1 MFSAAI
7 LFSAVLGWKQ
17 QSHWDEYLQH
27 RYPVETGSLPRRGP
41 LRRITLV
48 TRLDLS
54 RSLLHIPRSVLFLM
68 AWPFASK
75 RVWEVLAARANLRQG
90 MRGAMLPG

>member
-41 LRRITLV
+41 
-48 TRLDLS
+48 LDLS